1 MKLYKILTLMFG
13 AALLTVSCNDIDEQY
28 PESGALTPEQVQE
41 TNQAVPSRLKATF
54 DGMFNFMAKPKTGYP
69 SNSRADDFGFVMAAI
84 SLDLEG
90 ADMTSDNNGYNWFST
105 CCEWSNRNPNY
116 ANPFIRYKIPYTEI
130 GLCNDFIA
138 AMPAETAA
146 TPEGKNQIA
155 QARALRCFSYMAL
168 APYFQ
173 FGYATAADQ
182 PCIPLLTDTVDFT
195 NNPRATVKQVY
206 DYIIKELTE
215 LIPDLGGLSRSTK
228 AYINENVA
236 YGLRARANLSIGK
249 YAEAAADAAKAA
261 EGFEPYSI
269 AECSKPAFCKLTDH
283 NWIWGINV
291 FDDLVKSSGYQSSS
305 SWLCAFTGDGYGP
318 ACTVVPCINVLLY
331 NKIPD
336 TDVRKGW
343 WLDANKHS
351 PNWADLVWAD
361 PADPSITAQGDAI
374 ADFETSDGGK
384 VAFLPYTNIK
394 FAQKS
399 GVGNSLNNNDWPLMR
414 VEEMILIQAEGLA
427 KSGQEAQ
434 GRQVLENFVK
444 KYRDPEYNS
453 NASGRTLADEI
464 WYQRRVELWGEGFFM
479 SDAKRLGKPV
489 VRIHA
494 VSTDEFDNGS
504 NLSAAFQ
511 FNVAADNAYMNMR
524 FPTTEMNN
532 NRGIVDNQGGT
543 QPVAGDL
550 PELRDGVT
558 D

>member
-1 MKLYKILTLMFG
+1 MKLYKISTLMLG
-13 AALLTVSCNDIDEQY
+13 AALLTVSCNDIDEQV
-28 PESGALTPEQVQE
+28 PQSGALTPEQVLE
-41 TNQAVPSRLKATF
+41 TNMAIPSRLQATF
-54 DGMFNFMAKPKTGYP
+54 DGMFNFMAKPSTGYP

-90 ADMTSDNNGYNWFST
+90 ADMFGGDNGYNWFST
-105 CCEWSNRNPNY
+105 CSEYSNRNPNY

-138 AMPAETAA
+138 SLPADSDD
-146 TPEGKNQIA
+146 PSILNQKA
-155 QARALRCFSYMAL
+155 QARALRCFAYMAL

-173 FGYATAADQ
+173 FGYSKAPNE
-182 PCIPLLTDTVDFT
+182 PCIPLLTDGVDFT
-195 NNPRATVKQVY
+195 NNPRATVKEVY
-206 DYIIKELTE
+206 DYIITELTE
-215 LIPDLGGLSRSTK
+215 LIPQLGGIQRSSK

-236 YGLRARANLSIGK
+236 YGLRARANLALGN

-261 EGFEPYSI
+261 EGFTPASI
-269 AECSKPAFCKLTDH
+269 AEVSVPAFCNLNEH

-291 FDDLVKSSGYQSSS
+291 FDDLIRNYGYRTSV

-318 ACTVVPCINVLLY
+318 ATDNVPCINVLLY

-343 WLDANKHS
+343 WLDGNKHS

-361 PADPSITAQGDAI
+361 PADPSITAKGDAI

-384 VAFLPYTNIK
+384 VAFIPYTNIK
-394 FAQKS
+394 FGLKS

-414 VEEMILIQAEGLA
+414 VEEMILIQAEALA
-427 KSGQEAQ
+427 KSGNEPQA
-434 GRQVLENFVK
+434 RQVLESFVK
-444 KYRDPEYNS
+444 TYRDPAYDS
-453 NASGRTLADEI
+453 NAGGRTLADEI
-464 WYQRRVELWGEGFFM
+464 WFQRRVELWGEGFFM
-479 SDAKRLGKPV
+479 SDAKRLGKPI
-489 VRIHA
+489 VRIHSA
-494 VSTDEFDNGS
+494 DSKTNGS
-504 NLSAAFQ
+504 NIPEAWQ
-511 FNVAADNAYMNMR
+511 FNISPDNAYLNMR

-550 PELRDGVT
+550 PDLRDGVT